1 MTLVIQKP
9 PGASTKLAKGYAE
22 GDPLFSNV
30 ILLLHGNGADGSTTI
45 IDSSPLSNTM
55 QSVGNIQISTEQSK
69 FGGSSIKFDGNGDG
83 LASSVN
89 GFKKLWSFASVNH
102 PVTVELWIRVLQ
114 LPTAG
119 NVCRFITSS
128 ASPVFG
134 GQTVYFQ
141 FDSEGRVC
149 LISNSPVSVLYSEQ
163 VISVNT
169 WHHIAVVVDAINSY
183 VFIDGVGTQSVA
195 GFGPQSDTAP
205 SNALFIGFDTTV
217 GGDFNFNGYINDLR
231 ITRRIRRYEGN
242 FSPPVSMFPDF
253 QF

>member
-1 MTLVIQKP
+1 VTLIVQKP
-9 PGASTKLAKGYAE
+9 TGASTRLAKAYAE

-45 IDSSPLSNTM
+45 IDSSPLSNAM
-55 QSVGNIQISTEQSK
+55 QPVGNVQISTEQSK

-83 LASSVN
+83 LASPAN
-89 GFKKLWSFASVNH
+89 NFKKLWSFASVNH

-128 ASPVFG
+128 ANPVFG

-149 LISNSPVSVLYSEQ
+149 LTSNSPASILYSEQ

-169 WHHIAVVVDAINSY
+169 WHHIAVVVNSINSY
-183 VFIDGVGTQSVA
+183 VFIDGVGTQSIE
-195 GFGPQSDTAP
+195 GFGPNASDTAP

-217 GGDFNFNGYINDLR
+217 GGNFNFNGYINDLR
-231 ITRRIRRYEGN
+231 ITRRIARYEDD
-242 FSPPVSMFPDF
+242 FSPPVSDRKSVV
-253 QF
+253 